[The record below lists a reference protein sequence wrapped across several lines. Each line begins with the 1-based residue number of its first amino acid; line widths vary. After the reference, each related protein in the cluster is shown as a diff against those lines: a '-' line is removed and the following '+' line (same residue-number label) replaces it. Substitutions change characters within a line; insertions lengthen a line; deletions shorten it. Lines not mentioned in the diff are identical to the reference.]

1 MMFAIFRSGMS
12 TPEMLSLSSNDRPRH
27 QRCFGAAQKLKSPRS
42 QGSLLAAD
50 STYQYLLVNKVD
62 VHEDRKRHDHR
73 RAGAAIRP
81 PQVADGNHRSV
92 DLMITAIALEF
103 ADAVST
109 RDRAHFNF
117 SGIVVAS

>member
-1 MMFAIFRSGMS
+1 
-12 TPEMLSLSSNDRPRH
+12 
-27 QRCFGAAQKLKSPRS
+27 
-42 QGSLLAAD
+42 
-50 STYQYLLVNKVD
+50 
-62 VHEDRKRHDHR
+62 
-73 RAGAAIRP
+73 
-81 PQVADGNHRSV
+81 V